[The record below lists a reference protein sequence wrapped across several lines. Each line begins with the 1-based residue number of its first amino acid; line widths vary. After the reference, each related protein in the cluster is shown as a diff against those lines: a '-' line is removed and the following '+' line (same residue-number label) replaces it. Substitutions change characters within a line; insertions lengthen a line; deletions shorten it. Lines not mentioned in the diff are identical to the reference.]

1 MKIYPYLR
9 GGSKP
14 DWPQIPWD
22 MITPHEDQAQRNHSQ
37 TLKRLAERGGLC
49 PEEMLAVLEDRDYRD
64 RVTDDQAVS
73 ELRVL
78 LATWQATR

>member
-1 MKIYPYLR
+1 
-9 GGSKP
+9 
-14 DWPQIPWD
+14 